1 MYISLTNNNLKII
14 KMNNRIIINIFSVLL
29 FLFVGIKVK
38 AQTESSE
45 RTLRDLSSLNMAD
58 GVNIHIISP
67 EPIQFVDLSS
77 NHLVG
82 DLPSENIAR
91 IKIITEPPIQDSIST
106 KKAIK
111 TRKNLPFRIGED
123 IGIITIV
130 GQSFMAQYRVNF
142 SDKNSPNTQANIHI
156 QAEDMQPL
164 EYPNISFSKMEL
176 RKFCLNISNKIDSE
190 KDSIRKVDALKM
202 SLQLNNV
209 YVIDDYIF
217 LDISMKNSSNLGYS
231 IDGLHFS
238 IEDKKIHKSTNNQSI
253 DLKPVY
259 QLHNDK
265 DFKKN
270 FRNVYVFKK
279 FTYPNSKVL
288 KIRFFEEQIS
298 GRTIELKIKYSDVLN
313 ADTF

>member
-1 MYISLTNNNLKII
+1 MTNKII
-14 KMNNRIIINIFSVLL
+14 TNIFSFLL
-29 FLFVGIKVK
+29 LILSINFK
-38 AQTESSE
+38 AQTENAE
-45 RTLRDLSSLNMAD
+45 IKLRDLPSLNMSE

-77 NHLVG
+77 NHLIG
-82 DLPSENIAR
+82 DLPAENIAR
-91 IKIITEPPIQDSIST
+91 VKITNEPIALDSIST
-106 KKAIK
+106 NKKTK
-111 TRKNLPFRIGED
+111 PTKLFPFRNGED

-130 GQSFMAQYRVNF
+130 GQSFMAQYRINF
-142 SDKNSPNTQANIHI
+142 AEKYTLNTQTNIHI

-164 EYPNISFSKMEL
+164 EMPKISFSKLEL
-176 RKFCLNISNKIDSE
+176 RKFCLNIANKIEAE
-190 KDSIRKVDALKM
+190 KTPIRKTEDLRM
-202 SLQLNNV
+202 TLQLNNA

-253 DLKPVY
+253 ELKPVY
-259 QLHNDK
+259 QLHSNK
-265 DFKKN
+265 NFRKN